1 MKQFFVKRIMVTL
14 AIMVACTMTAAAQE
28 GLNVDKVF
36 QRFGKSKGCKM
47 VVMKNTELRGYKLQ
61 TYKSLVYKNLY
72 SAIEPYLAADKKS
85 AKKVREVVEEG
96 RIVSGYYMMAPLRGG
111 INRYI
116 LFSNVGGHKGTVIYI
131 EGTLS
136 PDDIMKLCYSTILC

>member
-14 AIMVACTMTAAAQE
+14 AIMVACITTATAQE

-136 PDDIMKLCYSTILC
+136 PDDIMKLCYSKV

>member
-28 GLNVDKVF
+28 GLNVDRVF
-36 QRFGKSKGCKM
+36 QSFGKSKGCKM

-136 PDDIMKLCYSTILC
+136 PDDIMKLCYSKV

>member
-28 GLNVDKVF
+28 GLNVDRVF

-47 VVMKNTELRGYKLQ
+47 VVMKNTELRGYKLH

-96 RIVSGYYMMAPLRGG
+96 RIVCGYYMMAPLRGG

-136 PDDIMKLCYSTILC
+136 PDDIMKLCYSKV

>member
-116 LFSNVGGHKGTVIYI
+116 LFSDVGGHKGTVIYI

-136 PDDIMKLCYSTILC
+136 PDDIMKLCYSKI

>member
-14 AIMVACTMTAAAQE
+14 AIMVACTITAAAQE
-28 GLNVDKVF
+28 GLNVDRVF

-47 VVMKNTELRGYKLQ
+47 VVMKNTELRGYKLH

-136 PDDIMKLCYSTILC
+136 PDDIMKLCYSKV

>member
-14 AIMVACTMTAAAQE
+14 AIVVACTMTAAAQE
-28 GLNVDKVF
+28 GLNVDRVF

-47 VVMKNTELRGYKLQ
+47 VVMKNTELRGYKLH

-136 PDDIMKLCYSTILC
+136 PDDIMKLCYSKV

>member
-14 AIMVACTMTAAAQE
+14 AIMVACTITAAAQE
-28 GLNVDKVF
+28 GLNVDRVF

-47 VVMKNTELRGYKLQ
+47 VVMKNTELRGYKLH

-136 PDDIMKLCYSTILC
+136 PDDIMKMCYSKV

>member
-47 VVMKNTELRGYKLQ
+47 VVMKNIELRGYKLQ

-136 PDDIMKLCYSTILC
+136 PDDIMKLCYSKV

>member
-14 AIMVACTMTAAAQE
+14 AIMVACTITAAAQE

-47 VVMKNTELRGYKLQ
+47 VMMKNTELRGYKLQ

-136 PDDIMKLCYSTILC
+136 PDDIMKLCYSKV

>member
-1 MKQFFVKRIMVTL
+1 MKQFFVKRIMVKF
-14 AIMVACTMTAAAQE
+14 AILVAFIMTAAAQE

-136 PDDIMKLCYSTILC
+136 PDDIMKLCYSKV

>member
-28 GLNVDKVF
+28 GLNVDRVF

-47 VVMKNTELRGYKLQ
+47 VVMKNTELRGYKLH

-85 AKKVREVVEEG
+85 SKKVREVVEEG

-136 PDDIMKLCYSTILC
+136 PDDIMKLCYSKV

>member
-28 GLNVDKVF
+28 GLNVDRVF
-36 QRFGKSKGCKM
+36 QRFEKSKGCKM
-47 VVMKNTELRGYKLQ
+47 VVMKNTELRGYKLH

-136 PDDIMKLCYSTILC
+136 PDDIMKLCYSKV

>member
-28 GLNVDKVF
+28 GLNVDRVF

-47 VVMKNTELRGYKLQ
+47 VVMKNTELRGYKLH
-61 TYKSLVYKNLY
+61 TYKSLVYKNVY

-136 PDDIMKLCYSTILC
+136 PDDIMKLCYSKV

>member
-72 SAIEPYLAADKKS
+72 SAIELYLAADKKS

-136 PDDIMKLCYSTILC
+136 PDDIMKLCYSKV

>member
-28 GLNVDKVF
+28 GLNVDRVF

-47 VVMKNTELRGYKLQ
+47 VVMKNTELRGYKLH

-136 PDDIMKLCYSTILC
+136 PDDIMKLCYSKV

>member
-28 GLNVDKVF
+28 GLNVDRAF

-47 VVMKNTELRGYKLQ
+47 VVMKNTELRGYKLH

-136 PDDIMKLCYSTILC
+136 PDDIMKLCYSKV

>member
-28 GLNVDKVF
+28 GLNVDRVF

-47 VVMKNTELRGYKLQ
+47 VVMKNTELRGYKLH

-96 RIVSGYYMMAPLRGG
+96 RIVSGYYMMAPLRDG

-116 LFSNVGGHKGTVIYI
+116 LFCNVGGHKGTVIYI

-136 PDDIMKLCYSTILC
+136 PDDIMKLCYSKV

>member
-14 AIMVACTMTAAAQE
+14 AIMVACTITAAAQE
-28 GLNVDKVF
+28 GLNVDRVF

-47 VVMKNTELRGYKLQ
+47 VVMTYPELRGYKLH
-61 TYKSLVYKNLY
+61 TYKRLVYKNLY

-136 PDDIMKLCYSTILC
+136 PDDIMKLCYSKV

>member
-28 GLNVDKVF
+28 GLNVDRVF

-47 VVMKNTELRGYKLQ
+47 VVMKNTELRGYKLH

-96 RIVSGYYMMAPLRGG
+96 RIVSGYYMMAPLMGG

-116 LFSNVGGHKGTVIYI
+116 LFSNVGGHKYRDLYRGYAIARRYYEAV
-131 EGTLS
+131 LFKS
-136 PDDIMKLCYSTILC
+136 MK

>member
-85 AKKVREVVEEG
+85 AKKVREVVEAG
-96 RIVSGYYMMAPLRGG
+96 RIVSGYYMMASLSGG

-136 PDDIMKLCYSTILC
+136 PDDIMKLCYSKV

>member
-111 INRYI
+111 INRCI

-136 PDDIMKLCYSTILC
+136 PDDIMKLCYSKV